1 MSVLELIA
9 LVTAVGLLILLCWA
23 LLQPDRF

>member
-1 MSVLELIA
+1 MSVLEMGA
-9 LVTAVGLLILLCWA
+9 LVAATGLLILLCWA